1 MFTYIHI
8 YIYIRIYVNNHIYIH
23 LPTYAKKR
31 LPCFT
36 CDHQQGLTIEV
47 AQLGQVIR
55 SKVHICTVLSENSQD
70 AHVAWLQFQ
79 SEFLNV

>member
-1 MFTYIHI
+1 M
-8 YIYIRIYVNNHIYIH
+8 YIRIYVNNHIYIFQH
-23 LPTYAKKR
+23 MQKKR

-47 AQLGQVIR
+47 AQLGQVFR
-55 SKVHICTVLSENSQD
+55 SKVHIRTVLSENSQD